1 MKKLFVAAVVAL
13 LATPLFANDFTMDA
27 KLGYVRTEGSG
38 NGFVVGPAV
47 YYSLYKGEDF
57 VKDFSVGLGLDF
69 NYVKTSVLGV
79 SDWGYGIS
87 VGPEAR
93 LEMPYSYA
101 KLGFGYNYGEGAGS
115 ALGMKFSIA
124 GIMEIAEG
132 VNAGLDFAFN
142 YRLTNGTLWSI
153 AIGPVFC
160 FAL

>member
-13 LATPLFANDFTMDA
+13 LATPLFAGDFTMDA

-38 NGFVVGPAV
+38 NGFVVGPAA

-69 NYVKTSVLGV
+69 NYIKAAGS
-79 SDWGYGIS
+79 WAYGIS

-101 KLGFGYNYGEGAGS
+101 KLGFGYNYADGAGS
-115 ALGMKFSIA
+115 ALGMKFSVA

-142 YRLTNGTLWSI
+142 YRLTNGTMWSI